1 LGNDIPDRNAA
12 ATDKRIDV
20 AAGQPGIAA
29 GCDIPGLDRAIRI
42 DEQVTAGLNIARV
55 DAAILADQAGA
66 RTSSDIAGSNCADK
80 IQCQRAGRG
89 DGAGCQVTRPEY
101 ADL

>member
-1 LGNDIPDRNAA
+1 MGNDIADRNAA
-12 ATDKRIDV
+12 ATGKRIDV

-29 GCDIPGLDRAIRI
+29 GCDIPGLDRSICM
-42 DEQVTAGLNIARV
+42 DEQVTVGLNIARV

-66 RTSSDIAGSNCADK
+66 RTSSDIPGSNRADE

-89 DGAGCQVTRPEY
+89 DSAGCQVVRPEY